1 MTRLALC
8 ALIFTAGPST
18 LRADDATKA
27 ELDKARAYHQEL
39 IDAAK
44 ARFFSAA
51 DAKLEEFASKG
62 DLNSV
67 KEIKVQVEAFKEQGS
82 LPSSRMLS
90 EATRKYEADV
100 RAANAAL
107 QTALEKARV
116 EFTKA
121 LQIDEATAVDAE
133 LKQLVSSRP
142 ARNSQTKEASDLL
155 QKGTV
160 WTGHQRYSNGN
171 MANYELRV
179 QSRAGDKFTGLV
191 ERNSNNVKWDVAGTV
206 KDGKVEWKV
215 TKTRAGRGLAP
226 INGVLKGNQIKFS
239 FRGPK
244 GNEASGVVNLVE
256 KTRTVSA
263 NSTDI
268 DVRSDD
274 RTRQSESMP
283 DIAKFEA
290 FLARY
295 DRAWD
300 NAQQRLIQAIKN
312 RKRDIA
318 RSTLDGDEKIRRSAV
333 IDKDLAAFSE
343 SNVLPN
349 CDDLLDLVVNF
360 LEYYQ
365 DNIEHLES
373 TRANWSDKAARLND
387 ERAIAKLNE
396 LEQRLDKII
405 GGREQFVTGSKW
417 SGKRQ
422 TPEGALQINLTV
434 TDRAGASFAG
444 ELRQSAG
451 GPGDRMKVE
460 GALDRNQ
467 IAFHTTEMLRGA
479 NRTLGFN
486 GYLLSDRII
495 TSVEGITLKGKPA
508 SGWMSLWRN
517 EPGPGQKDPVRP

>member
-1 MTRLALC
+1 MTRLVLC

-44 ARFFSAA
+44 TKFISAA
-51 DAKLEEFASKG
+51 DAKLEEYASKG

-67 KEIKVQVEAFKEQGS
+67 KEIEVQVEAFKKQGS
-82 LPSSRMLS
+82 LPSSRMLR
-90 EATRKYEADV
+90 EAKRKYEADI

-121 LQIDEATAVDAE
+121 LQIAEATAVDAE
-133 LKQLVSSRP
+133 LKQLVSGRP
-142 ARNSQTKEASDLL
+142 ARNSQTKEATDLL

-160 WTGHQRYSNGN
+160 WTGYQRYAVGN
-171 MANYELRV
+171 MVKYELRV
-179 QSRAGDKFTGLV
+179 ESREGDKFTGAV
-191 ERNSNNVKWDVAGTV
+191 KRNSNNFEWDAAGTV
-206 KDGKVEWKV
+206 KDGKIEWKA
-215 TKTRAGRGLAP
+215 TKKRAGGSLAP
-226 INGVLKGNQIKFS
+226 INGFLKGDQIRFS

-244 GNEASGVVNLVE
+244 GNPGSGVLDLVE
-256 KTRTVSA
+256 KTRMVTE
-263 NSTDI
+263 NLTDV
-268 DVRSDD
+268 DVRPSA
-274 RTRQSESMP
+274 RTPQSEKMP
-283 DIAKFEA
+283 DVAEFEA

-300 NAQQRLIQAIKN
+300 SARQRLIQAIKN
-312 RKRDIA
+312 RKLDLEH
-318 RSTLDGDEKIRRSAV
+318 SSLDGDEKIRRSAV

-365 DNIEHLES
+365 KNIEPLET
-373 TRANWSDKAARLND
+373 TRARWSDKAARLND
-387 ERAIAKLNE
+387 ETAIAKLKE
-396 LEQRLDKII
+396 LERQLDTII
-405 GGREQFVTGSKW
+405 GGREQFVAGSKW

-422 TPEGALQINLTV
+422 TPAGALQINLTV
-434 TDRAGASFAG
+434 TDRAGVSFAG

-451 GPGDRMKVE
+451 GRGVRMKVE
-460 GALDRNQ
+460 GALDRNK
-467 IAFHTTEMLRGA
+467 ISFHTTDMLRGA

-508 SGWMSLWRN
+508 SGWISLWRS
-517 EPGPGQKDPVRP
+517 EPGPGR